1 MAIAHVTFI
10 KYYNYEIEVDDTLYD
25 EDIFEAEEMAIN
37 EAMGQFEALQRCPI
51 ADLTY
56 DEVEIEFE

>member
-1 MAIAHVTFI
+1 MAIAHVTFT
-10 KYYNYEIEVDDTLYD
+10 KYYNYEIEVDDTLYN
-25 EDIFEAEEMAIN
+25 EDIFKAEETAIN
-37 EAMGQFEALQRCPI
+37 EAMEQFETLQRCPI